1 MKFSYRQRP
10 SGVVKFHKQAAR
22 NMPRVAITISGKSPQ
37 PYRFQLDTKK
47 VSIGRSEDN
56 DITVA
61 CPSVS
66 SLHCTME
73 RVDGGYILRDRHS
86 TNGISLDDDEMAVI
100 DLRNDSE
107 IKVGDVKFEY
117 TLSNDELDEIDDE
130 DFVPHAK
137 TAEEEVEE
145 SEEKSKPTKKPK
157 ANVVTAPRQPA
168 TPFPPTVLASTNQG
182 SGGLYGIA
190 LFICGVAAFYA
201 GLDHSYS
208 GKQREAGR
216 KGDFSLLSDISK
228 GRPSLPSEENSKEEG
243 VE

>member
-1 MKFSYRQRP
+1 
-10 SGVVKFHKQAAR
+10 
-22 NMPRVAITISGKSPQ
+22 MPRVAITISGKSPQ

-56 DITVA
+56 DIIVA

-86 TNGISLDDDEMAVI
+86 TNGISLGDDDMAVI

-117 TLSNDELDEIDDE
+117 TLSDEELDKIDDE

-137 TAEEEVEE
+137 TAEEAAEE
-145 SEEKSKPTKKPK
+145 PLPLPLPEEKSTPTNKTK
-157 ANVVTAPRQPA
+157 ANVVPSPRQPA
-168 TPFPPTVLASTNQG
+168 SPFPPTVLASTNQG

-190 LFICGVAAFYA
+190 LFVC
-201 GLDHSYS
+201 
-208 GKQREAGR
+208 
-216 KGDFSLLSDISK
+216 
-228 GRPSLPSEENSKEEG
+228 
-243 VE
+243 

>member
-1 MKFSYRQRP
+1 
-10 SGVVKFHKQAAR
+10 
-22 NMPRVAITISGKSPQ
+22 MPRVAITISGKSPQ
-37 PYRFQLDTKK
+37 PYRFQLNTKK

-56 DITVA
+56 DITIA

-86 TNGISLDDDEMAVI
+86 TNGISLGDDDMAII

-117 TLSNDELDEIDDE
+117 TLSDEELDEIDDE
-130 DFVPHAK
+130 DFVPQAK
-137 TAEEEVEE
+137 TVEE
-145 SEEKSKPTKKPK
+145 TAAEPEEKSTPTKKPK
-157 ANVVTAPRQPA
+157 ANVVTPPRQPA

-190 LFICGVAAFYA
+190 LFVCGVAAFYA

-208 GKQREAGR
+208 GKQRDAGR

-228 GRPSLPSEENSKEEG
+228 GRPTLPSEEESKGEG
-243 VE
+243 SE

>member
-1 MKFSYRQRP
+1 
-10 SGVVKFHKQAAR
+10 
-22 NMPRVAITISGKSPQ
+22 MPRVAITISGKSPQ
-37 PYRFQLDTKK
+37 PYRFQLNTKK

-56 DITVA
+56 DITIA

-86 TNGISLDDDEMAVI
+86 TNGISLGDDDMAII
-100 DLRNDSE
+100 DLRNDSK

-117 TLSNDELDEIDDE
+117 TLSDEELDEIDDE
-130 DFVPHAK
+130 DFVPQAK
-137 TAEEEVEE
+137 TVEE
-145 SEEKSKPTKKPK
+145 TAAEPEEKSTPTKKPK
-157 ANVVTAPRQPA
+157 ANVVTPPRQPA

-190 LFICGVAAFYA
+190 LFVCGVAAFYA

-208 GKQREAGR
+208 GKQRDAGR

-228 GRPSLPSEENSKEEG
+228 GRPTLPSDEESKGEG
-243 VE
+243 SE

>member
-1 MKFSYRQRP
+1 
-10 SGVVKFHKQAAR
+10 
-22 NMPRVAITISGKSPQ
+22 MPRVAITISGKSPQ
-37 PYRFQLDTKK
+37 PYRFQLNTKK

-56 DITVA
+56 DITIA

-86 TNGISLDDDEMAVI
+86 TNGISLGDDDMAII
-100 DLRNDSE
+100 DLRNDSK

-117 TLSNDELDEIDDE
+117 TLSDEELDEIDDE

-137 TAEEEVEE
+137 TVEEAAEEP
-145 SEEKSKPTKKPK
+145 EEKSTPTKKPK
-157 ANVVTAPRQPA
+157 ANVVTSPRQPP

-190 LFICGVAAFYA
+190 LFVCGVAAFYA

-208 GKQREAGR
+208 GKQRDAGR

-228 GRPSLPSEENSKEEG
+228 GRPTLPSEEESKGEG
-243 VE
+243 SE

>member
-1 MKFSYRQRP
+1 
-10 SGVVKFHKQAAR
+10 
-22 NMPRVAITISGKSPQ
+22 MPRVAITISGKSPQ
-37 PYRFQLDTKK
+37 PYSFELSTKK

-56 DITVA
+56 DITIA

-86 TNGISLDDDEMAVI
+86 TNGISLRDEDMAVI

-117 TLSNDELDEIDDE
+117 TLSDEELDEIDDE

-137 TAEEEVEE
+137 TIEEA
-145 SEEKSKPTKKPK
+145 SEDSEKKSTPTKK
-157 ANVVTAPRQPA
+157 AQTNVVTAPRQPA

-182 SGGLYGIA
+182 SGGLYSIA
-190 LFICGVAAFYA
+190 LFVCGVAAFYA

-208 GKQREAGR
+208 GKQRDAGR

-228 GRPSLPSEENSKEEG
+228 GRPALPSEKESKEKGAE
-243 VE
+243 

>member
-1 MKFSYRQRP
+1 
-10 SGVVKFHKQAAR
+10 
-22 NMPRVAITISGKSPQ
+22 MPRVAITISGKSPQ
-37 PYRFQLDTKK
+37 PYRFQLNTKK

-56 DITVA
+56 DITIA

-73 RVDGGYILRDRHS
+73 RVNGGYILRDRHS
-86 TNGISLDDDEMAVI
+86 TNGISLGDDDMAII

-117 TLSNDELDEIDDE
+117 TLSDEELDEIDDE
-130 DFVPHAK
+130 DFVPQAK
-137 TAEEEVEE
+137 TVEE
-145 SEEKSKPTKKPK
+145 TAAEPEEKSTPTKKPK
-157 ANVVTAPRQPA
+157 ANVVTPPRQPA

-190 LFICGVAAFYA
+190 LFVCGVAAFYA

-208 GKQREAGR
+208 GKQRDAGR

-228 GRPSLPSEENSKEEG
+228 GRPTLPSEEESKGEG
-243 VE
+243 SE

>member
-1 MKFSYRQRP
+1 
-10 SGVVKFHKQAAR
+10 
-22 NMPRVAITISGKSPQ
+22 MPRVAITISGKSPQ
-37 PYRFQLDTKK
+37 PYRFELSTKK

-56 DITVA
+56 DITIA

-86 TNGISLDDDEMAVI
+86 TNGISLHDEDMAII

-117 TLSNDELDEIDDE
+117 TLSDEELDEIDDE

-137 TAEEEVEE
+137 TIEEASED
-145 SEEKSKPTKKPK
+145 SEEKSTPTKK
-157 ANVVTAPRQPA
+157 AQTNVVTAPRQPA
-168 TPFPPTVLASTNQG
+168 TPFTPTVLASTNQG

-190 LFICGVAAFYA
+190 LFVCGVAAFYA

-208 GKQREAGR
+208 GKQRDAGR

-228 GRPSLPSEENSKEEG
+228 GRPALPSKEESKEKG
-243 VE
+243 AE

>member
-1 MKFSYRQRP
+1 
-10 SGVVKFHKQAAR
+10 
-22 NMPRVAITISGKSPQ
+22 MPRVAITISGKSPQ

-56 DITVA
+56 DITIA

-73 RVDGGYILRDRHS
+73 RIDGGYILRDRHS
-86 TNGISLDDDEMAVI
+86 TNGISLGDDEMAVI

-107 IKVGDVKFEY
+107 VKVGDVKFEY
-117 TLSNDELDEIDDE
+117 TLSDDELDEIDDE

-137 TAEEEVEE
+137 TSEEAAEEP
-145 SEEKSKPTKKPK
+145 EEKSRPKKKSK
-157 ANVVTAPRQPA
+157 ANVVTSPRQPA
-168 TPFPPTVLASTNQG
+168 TPFPPAVLASTNQG

-190 LFICGVAAFYA
+190 LFVCGIAAFYA

-208 GKQREAGR
+208 GKQRDAGR

-228 GRPSLPSEENSKEEG
+228 GRPALPSEKESKGEES
-243 VE
+243 E

>member
-1 MKFSYRQRP
+1 
-10 SGVVKFHKQAAR
+10 
-22 NMPRVAITISGKSPQ
+22 MPRVAITISGKSPQ

-56 DITVA
+56 DITIA
-61 CPSVS
+61 CPSIS

-86 TNGISLDDDEMAVI
+86 TNGISLGDDDMAII

-117 TLSNDELDEIDDE
+117 TLSDEELDKIDDE

-137 TAEEEVEE
+137 TAEEVAEE
-145 SEEKSKPTKKPK
+145 SEEKSTPTKKAK
-157 ANVVTAPRQPA
+157 ANVVPSARQPA
-168 TPFPPTVLASTNQG
+168 SPFPPTVLASTNQG

-190 LFICGVAAFYA
+190 LFVCGLAAFYA

-208 GKQREAGR
+208 GKQRDAGR

-228 GRPSLPSEENSKEEG
+228 GRPALPSEEESKEE
-243 VE
+243 ESE

>member
-1 MKFSYRQRP
+1 
-10 SGVVKFHKQAAR
+10 
-22 NMPRVAITISGKSPQ
+22 MPRVAITISGKSPQ
-37 PYRFQLDTKK
+37 PYRFQLNTKK

-56 DITVA
+56 DITIA

-86 TNGISLDDDEMAVI
+86 TNGISLGDDDMAII
-100 DLRNDSE
+100 DLRNDSK

-117 TLSNDELDEIDDE
+117 TLSDEELDEIDDE
-130 DFVPHAK
+130 DFVPQAK
-137 TAEEEVEE
+137 TVEE
-145 SEEKSKPTKKPK
+145 TAAEPEEKSTPTKKTK
-157 ANVVTAPRQPA
+157 ANVVTPPRQPA

-190 LFICGVAAFYA
+190 LFVCGVAAFYA

-208 GKQREAGR
+208 GKQRDAGR

-228 GRPSLPSEENSKEEG
+228 GRPTLPSEEESKGEG
-243 VE
+243 SE

>member
-1 MKFSYRQRP
+1 
-10 SGVVKFHKQAAR
+10 
-22 NMPRVAITISGKSPQ
+22 MPRVAITISGKSPQ
-37 PYRFQLDTKK
+37 PYSFELSTKK

-56 DITVA
+56 DITIA

-86 TNGISLDDDEMAVI
+86 TNGISLRDDDMAVI

-117 TLSNDELDEIDDE
+117 TLSDEELDEIDDE

-137 TAEEEVEE
+137 TIEEA
-145 SEEKSKPTKKPK
+145 SEDSGEKSTPTKK
-157 ANVVTAPRQPA
+157 AQTNVVAAPRQPA

-182 SGGLYGIA
+182 SGGLYSIA
-190 LFICGVAAFYA
+190 LFVCGVAAFYA

-208 GKQREAGR
+208 GKQRDAGR

-228 GRPSLPSEENSKEEG
+228 GRPALPSEEESKEKGAE
-243 VE
+243 